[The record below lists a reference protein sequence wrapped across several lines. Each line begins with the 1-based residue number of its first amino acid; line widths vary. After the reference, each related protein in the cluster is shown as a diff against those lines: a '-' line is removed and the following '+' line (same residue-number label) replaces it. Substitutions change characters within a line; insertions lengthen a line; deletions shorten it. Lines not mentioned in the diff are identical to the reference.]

1 MRPAL
6 LHRRHVASSL
16 RRVYTARTAPPP
28 PRQLRRPERPVNTHP
43 VGKPTSANESPA
55 APPSSFAPWIFGAL
69 AAGLG
74 FYSLQLYL
82 AASKPCHN
90 TRIADLAAQKDV
102 AERYDYTATS
112 FDSEVGLSELLM
124 GVNGLRKKLAQK
136 CHGDVLE
143 VSCGTGRNL
152 GYYDI
157 EGGDTKVESLGF
169 IDLSPQM
176 VEVCRQKWAALFG
189 NKMAQQRLK
198 PGLKLRFMTGS
209 ALGDMPLA
217 PNGKKYDTIIQT
229 MGLCSTAEPAELLEN
244 MARHLDTSN
253 PDARI
258 LLLEHGRSYLQWLNR
273 VLDNSAEKHAEL
285 HGCWFNREIGEL
297 VEEAALQSGLEV
309 VNERRR
315 HLGTT
320 WVFELKPTEDA
331 VKKAQ
336 AGLLPVATKQ
346 TEMREQQ
353 GWLSKLGLK

>member
-1 MRPAL
+1 MRRAL

-16 RRVYTARTAPPP
+16 RRVYTARTAPRP
-28 PRQLRRPERPVNTHP
+28 PRQTRRPQPVEP
-43 VGKPTSANESPA
+43 ASLVGKPSSANKSPA

-82 AASKPCHN
+82 AASQPCHN

-102 AERYDYTATS
+102 AERYDYTAAS

-136 CHGDVLE
+136 CHGEVLE

-157 EGGDTKVESLGF
+157 GGGDAKVESLGF

-176 VEVCRQKWAALFG
+176 VEVCQKKWATLFG
-189 NKMAQQRLK
+189 NKMAQQKLK

-217 PNGKKYDTIIQT
+217 PNGKKYDTIVQT
-229 MGLCSTAEPAELLEN
+229 MGLCSTAEPAELLAN

-258 LLLEHGRSYLQWLNR
+258 LLLEHGRSYLPWLNR

-297 VEEAALQSGLEV
+297 VEKAALQSGLEV
-309 VNERRR
+309 VSERRH

-320 WVFELKPTEDA
+320 WVFELKPTDGA

-336 AGLLPVATKQ
+336 AGLPLAATQQ
-346 TEMREQQ
+346 TEKGQ
-353 GWLSKLGLK
+353 

>member
-1 MRPAL
+1 M
-6 LHRRHVASSL
+6 
-16 RRVYTARTAPPP
+16 YTARTAPPP
-28 PRQLRRPERPVNTHP
+28 PRQTRRPEPVEP
-43 VGKPTSANESPA
+43 ASLLCKPSSANKSPA

-82 AASKPCHN
+82 AASQPCHN
-90 TRIADLAAQKDV
+90 TRIADLAAQKDA
-102 AERYDYTATS
+102 AERYDYTAKN

-124 GVNGLRKKLAQK
+124 GVNGLRKKLAHK
-136 CHGDVLE
+136 CKGDVLE

-157 EGGDTKVESLGF
+157 EGQNAKVESLGF

-176 VEVCRQKWAALFG
+176 VEVCQQKWAALFG

-217 PNGKKYDTIIQT
+217 PNGKKYDTIVQT
-229 MGLCSTAEPAELLEN
+229 MAEPAELLEN

-258 LLLEHGRSYLQWLNR
+258 LLLEHGRSYLPWLNR

-297 VEEAALQSGLEV
+297 VEKAALQSGLEV
-309 VNERRR
+309 VSERRH

-320 WVFELKPTEDA
+320 WVFELKPTEYA

-336 AGLLPVATKQ
+336 AGLPSVATQ
-346 TEMREQQ
+346 
-353 GWLSKLGLK
+353 